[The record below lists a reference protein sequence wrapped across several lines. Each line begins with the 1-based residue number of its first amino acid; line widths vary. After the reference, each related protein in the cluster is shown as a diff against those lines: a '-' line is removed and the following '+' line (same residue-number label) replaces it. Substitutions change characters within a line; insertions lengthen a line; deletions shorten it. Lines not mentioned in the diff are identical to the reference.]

1 MSGLYLF
8 RVTDKSRKMRSVS
21 EKPSLPVS
29 LFDNSGMSERV
40 IRTRMEAGEPPAT
53 AEEYLLRVRLE
64 AEDLGNVIGRQIS
77 PANNTAATTST
88 TTTPTATT
96 IIPDFQSC
104 PRALM
109 PSPVWQRH
117 CASCF
122 SECRQYLV
130 RVEALH
136 KSDMSYKSPPLPP
149 MNDGYAWE
157 KLCFGTN
164 SFAVAT
170 GKHDPSPVPFD
181 HTLPPLLRVVV
192 GLNTVDV
199 SKLLNK
205 HVGWLCG
212 GGRSNGA
219 FTGSSESRPTTEQ
232 GGNSKS
238 GNMKA
243 GRPLTSVR
251 AAWLYALLVRID
263 KPLSRHDSSTLRSLG
278 RYLSRI
284 RATTIASSSDARLPR
299 INLILTLIECG
310 FGQGRIRCVHT

>member
-1 MSGLYLF
+1 MSA
-8 RVTDKSRKMRSVS
+8 
-21 EKPSLPVS
+21 LPVS

-40 IRTRMEAGEPPAT
+40 IRTRMKAGEPPAT

-64 AEDLGNVIGRQIS
+64 AEDLGNVIGQQIS
-77 PANNTAATTST
+77 PANKTPATTST

-104 PRALM
+104 PPALM

-136 KSDMSYKSPPLPP
+136 KSNVSYKSPPVPP

-170 GKHDPSPVPFD
+170 GKHDPAPVPFD

-212 GGRSNGA
+212 GGRSNGTC
-219 FTGSSESRPTTEQ
+219 TGSSGSSGSSGNRLRTEQ
-232 GGNSKS
+232 SGNS
-238 GNMKA
+238 GNRKA

-284 RATTIASSSDARLPR
+284 RATTIVSSSDARLPR

-310 FGQGRIRCVHT
+310 FGQGRIRVSVSK